1 MWMFNGRC
9 VFHAWLF
16 GRLCKCSSE
25 CMVKGI
31 FFDEFS
37 CFPLFLIL
45 LSLHFIF
52 ISINSS
58 PVLPIPLRSCF
69 FFLIPFPLSSS
80 FPFCSHSLLSLAL
93 PFLFNLFPIHF
104 SSHFPLPI
112 PIHHYSPLPRL
123 KQETNGKKG
132 GPKKKKTNEKK
143 HTWNKTIKKE
153 RHGFSVK
160 GTT

>member
-1 MWMFNGRC
+1 MCFSCMTLRPFVQMFERVHG
-9 VFHAWLF
+9 
-16 GRLCKCSSE
+16 
-25 CMVKGI
+25 KGH

-58 PVLPIPLRSCF
+58 PVLPIPLRSF

-80 FPFCSHSLLSLAL
+80 FLFCSHSLLSLAL

-132 GPKKKKTNEKK
+132 GPKKKNECKK
-143 HTWNKTIKKE
+143 NIHEIKRLKKNDMD
-153 RHGFSVK
+153 SVSK
-160 GTT
+160 AQHNHQ